1 MDIASISPPL
11 ATSPDTQPQM
21 YQFQSQMLE
30 RGNSDIASARSGN
43 SRVSGD
49 GDTGLDLKL
58 TGTQERKVGD
68 GLLRDFSRF
77 ASMMQ
82 SIEPRRAG
90 LATGMR
96 GQGPSGTGGGGRIG
110 DGPSGPRSS
119 ADLAEAAIERGLS
132 DMQRTAEYA
141 SYLGAMAVIVQNGVS
156 GLKRLQQG

>member
-1 MDIASISPPL
+1 MDIASLGAPV
-11 ATSPDTQPQM
+11 AASPDSQPQM

-30 RGNSDIASARSGN
+30 RGVSPDQAARSGEAKIQ
-43 SRVSGD
+43 SEMD
-49 GDTGLDLKL
+49 MGLDLKVR
-58 TGTQERKVGD
+58 GPQDRKVGD

-82 SIEPRRAG
+82 SIEPKRGALAG
-90 LATGMR
+90 
-96 GQGPSGTGGGGRIG
+96 GQGPAGRIG
-110 DGPSGPRSS
+110 DGPSG
-119 ADLAEAAIERGLS
+119 AKTTAEAGEAAIERGLA